1 MTDLMKLAEETEA
14 AAVPPALFSSPTL
27 ALRPWAD
34 EVIDTLGFDP
44 RSSYVER
51 FWLPILGPSTT
62 WLLRRVARAFD
73 RAPEGFDLPLAD
85 TARELGLGD
94 KGGRHS
100 PFLRALFR
108 SCQFDMARVVESTL
122 EVRRRLPPLN
132 RRQLQ
137 RLPEALAS
145 EHRAWQE
152 AQLRLPPGQATRR
165 RAQALA
171 LTLLEIDPD
180 VSAVEQRLTS
190 WSLHPAVAHDAI
202 RWAWDRHAAAAAA
215 AGAAAGGSGAADGGS
230 GAAAGGSGEPPPL
243 PGSPPP
249 RPAA

>member
-1 MTDLMKLAEETEA
+1 MTDLMKLADETTVPG
-14 AAVPPALFSSPTL
+14 VPPAMFATPTL
-27 ALRPWAD
+27 AVRPWVD
-34 EVIDTLGFDP
+34 ELIDTLGFDP

-62 WLLRRVARAFD
+62 WLLRRVSTAFD
-73 RAPEGFDLPLAD
+73 RAPEGFQLPLAD

-137 RLPEALAS
+137 RLPESLAA

-152 AQLRLPPGQATRR
+152 AQLRVPAGEATRR

-171 LTLLEIDPD
+171 LTLLEMDPD
-180 VSAVEQRLTS
+180 ASAAEQRLTS
-190 WSLHPAVAHDAI
+190 WALHPAVAHEAI
-202 RWAWDRHAAAAAA
+202 RWAWDRHRAAAAA
-215 AGAAAGGSGAADGGS
+215 AGDAGSGSPAPQT
-230 GAAAGGSGEPPPL
+230 PPP
-243 PGSPPP
+243 
-249 RPAA
+249 AA